1 MIGYYIHHQGLGHRT
16 RALGIARELSV
27 PVAGFSSLEAP
38 QGWPGD
44 WCVLPMD
51 VPRSPVDPTANGVL
65 HWAPLDHA
73 GYRERMRLMAERLGS
88 DVSVMVTDTSAEV
101 TLLARL
107 LGVRTVVMAMRG
119 NRTDRTHRDAYD
131 AASLIVAPWTAET
144 AEEYWPRAW
153 TDKTV
158 FTGAISRFDHLATTS
173 AGRAAD
179 AAGPSSPRKVLVVWG
194 GGGTEVT
201 EQDIDRARL
210 ASPEWEWTV
219 RAPGNPSP
227 DLWAEL
233 RDADVVVTHGGNNA
247 VAELSAA
254 ARPAVVIAQPR
265 PFDEQHATVRAL
277 KNAEVCTALEDW
289 PEAAQWPTLLRTAL
303 ARGNSG
309 WSRWRHGDGARRAAQ
324 AIARLDSGVMTCG
337 SL

>member
-16 RALGIARELSV
+16 RALGIARELGV
-27 PVAGFSSLEAP
+27 PVTGFSSLGAP
-38 QGWPGD
+38 EGWPGE
-44 WCVLPMD
+44 WCTLPMD
-51 VPRSPVDPTANGVL
+51 VPGSPVDPTANGVL

-73 GYRERMRLMAERLGS
+73 GYRERMRLLAERLGS
-88 DVSVMVTDTSAEV
+88 DISVMVTDTSAEV

-144 AEEYWPRAW
+144 AEEYWPREW

-158 FTGAISRFDHLATTS
+158 FTGATSRFDQLAAAY
-173 AGRAAD
+173 AGPAAD
-179 AAGPSSPRKVLVVWG
+179 VTGPSSRRKVLVVWG

-210 ASPEWEWTV
+210 VSPDWEWTV
-219 RAPGNPSP
+219 RTPAHPSP
-227 DLWAEL
+227 DLWADL
-233 RDADVVVTHGGNNA
+233 QDADVVVTHGGNNA

-277 KNAEVCTALEDW
+277 RNADVCTALDGW
-289 PEAAQWPTLLRTAL
+289 PEAAQWPTLLGNAL
-303 ARGNSG
+303 ARGSSG

-324 AIARLDSGVMTCG
+324 AIERLDDVVVTCG
-337 SL
+337 SH

>member
-16 RALGIARELSV
+16 RALGIATELGV
-27 PVAGFSSLEAP
+27 PVTGFSSLRAP
-38 QGWPGD
+38 EGWPGQ
-44 WCVLPMD
+44 WCALPMD

-73 GYRERMRLMAERLGS
+73 GYRERMRLLAERLGA

-144 AEEYWPRAW
+144 AEGYWPRAW
-153 TDKTV
+153 TNKTV
-158 FTGAISRFDHLATTS
+158 FTGAISRFDHLAATS

-179 AAGPSSPRKVLVVWG
+179 LAEPGSPRKVLVVWG

-210 ASPEWEWTV
+210 ASPEWEWRV

-277 KNAEVCTALEDW
+277 RSADVCTTLEGW
-289 PEAAQWPTLLRTAL
+289 PEAAQWPALLRSAL
-303 ARGNSG
+303 ARGSSG

-324 AIARLDSGVMTCG
+324 AIARLDDEVMTCG